1 MIYGSFLFLLVLA
14 AMAILVVA
22 IFDTGALK
30 ETSQNVFNGLLSL
43 FGAWV
48 GAVLAFCFSKVNFQT
63 VSESVR
69 DTVREFN
76 PQLEKLRQR
85 QVKDVM
91 LSIGGAIEYKK
102 LKPEHAL
109 QVHRHEEHETG

>member
-1 MIYGSFLFLLVLA
+1 
-14 AMAILVVA
+14 
-22 IFDTGALK
+22 
-30 ETSQNVFNGLLSL
+30 L

-48 GAVLAFCFSKVNFQT
+48 GAVLAFYFSKDNFQT
-63 VSESVR
+63 ASESVR

-91 LSIGGAIEYKK
+91 LSIGAMEYKK

>member
-1 MIYGSFLFLLVLA
+1 MIYGSFLFPLALA

-30 ETSQNVFNGLLSL
+30 ETSQNVFNGLLPL

-48 GAVLAFCFSKVNFQT
+48 GAVLAFYFSKVNFQT